1 MGRKELLMND
11 TYFNTCLY
19 ESANDLFRVAY
30 GIVGDED
37 LANEVVSETV
47 YRAYKNKKKI
57 KEPQYLKTW
66 LVRVTINIS
75 RDILKR
81 NKRFIAYDDSYMI
94 NPVEE
99 NFDFVHDYID
109 KLPTD
114 LKELVVLKY
123 IMEYTYRDISL
134 IKEEPES
141 TIKSKVK
148 KALKLLR
155 IEMEDL
161 VDE

>member
-1 MGRKELLMND
+1 MND

-141 TIKSKVK
+141 TLKSKVK

>member
-1 MGRKELLMND
+1 MND
-11 TYFNTCLY
+11 TYFDTCLY
-19 ESANDLFRVAY
+19 ESANDLLRVAY

-141 TIKSKVK
+141 TLKSKVK